1 MSPPVTALPIERTPA
16 FLGVTRSATGRIWRD
31 RLDMRGTARALVT
44 RINREINAIAEDA
57 EVKSRALAQGTDL
70 EAQTP
75 ERFAAFLAAR
85 ESILPWIKEIGRA
98 SCRERV

>member
-1 MSPPVTALPIERTPA
+1 MPA
-16 FLGVTRSATGRIWRD
+16 GLVGARGTVAP
-31 RLDMRGTARALVT
+31 RGTARALVT

-75 ERFAAFLAAR
+75 EQFAAQTKAEF
-85 ESILPWIKEIGRA
+85 EIYKQ
-98 SCRERV
+98 VVVQQKLKLD